1 MKPGIYEQLVTEEL
15 SRLLRGLDDDLVSR
29 EPLDPA
35 DSHEVLARHL
45 ATLVTRALRS
55 VPAGSDKP
63 LLAQVLLANRIV
75 DRPEIPLSAS
85 APGVRPGRNSPSAF
99 SPLASDSRRAG
110 RPANPSAA

>member
-15 SRLLRGLDDDLVSR
+15 NRLLRGLAADLVSR

-45 ATLVTRALRS
+45 AALVTRALRS

-63 LLAQVLLANRIV
+63 LLAQVRLANRI
-75 DRPEIPLSAS
+75 REAIAGP
-85 APGVRPGRNSPSAF
+85 PSTTT
-99 SPLASDSRRAG
+99 
-110 RPANPSAA
+110 